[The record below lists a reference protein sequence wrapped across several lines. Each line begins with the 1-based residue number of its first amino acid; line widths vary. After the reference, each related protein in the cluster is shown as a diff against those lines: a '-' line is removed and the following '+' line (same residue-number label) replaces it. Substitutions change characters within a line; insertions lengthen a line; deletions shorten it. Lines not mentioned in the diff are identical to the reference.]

1 MRTSF
6 LSNDKRD
13 SLFRYLINHPQEPL
27 KVRSIAT
34 KLGFAPSFVSVFLK
48 SLRKEGLVKNDS
60 LDSGSPELR
69 SWKILL
75 NIQAISPH
83 LNKFAK
89 AIGAKGI
96 GLYGSCSDGT
106 DTPESDLD
114 LWVKTDLPPSDIA
127 IAKAK
132 SLLREA
138 TGREISVFIVTK
150 ERIISLQKTDPP
162 LYCSLTHSFHL
173 WGEMLNQVLADKI
186 PKKTSS

>member
-13 SLFRYLINHPQEPL
+13 KLFRYLIGHSNEPL
-27 KVRSIAT
+27 KVRLLAT
-34 KLGFAPSFVSVFLK
+34 KLGVAPSFVSVFLK
-48 SLRKEGLVKNDS
+48 SLRKQGLVKGVM

-69 SWKILL
+69 GWKILL
-75 NIQAISPH
+75 NIQAISPY
-83 LNKFAK
+83 LTKFAK
-89 AIGAKGI
+89 TIGAKGI

-106 DTPESDLD
+106 DTSESDLD
-114 LWVKTDLPPSDIA
+114 LWVKTDAPPPDIA
-127 IAKAK
+127 IAKGKA
-132 SLLREA
+132 LLREA

-162 LYCSLTHSFHL
+162 LYYSLSHSFHL
-173 WGEMLNQVLADKI
+173 WSEMIDQILQDKI